1 MKIFRFYMML
11 CLCLFFV
18 TASKA
23 YNIIGKVVTLEN
35 PAGIAD
41 VYVFI
46 NNTQKYAITDSLGNF
61 SLLNVPEK
69 YFDIVVYKKG
79 FEKLIFRYGPEDIGH
94 TIKFELEKVKTDSA
108 LIQPD
113 SLIRFNLKRWSAV
126 FMTGFIGDT
135 KNAES
140 EVLNPEVLRFYL
152 DSLHH
157 KLTIRATD
165 QIHIIN
171 ESLGYLVNICLT
183 EFVQEEKT
191 ISFDK
196 QVFYKPLSSKSV
208 ELQAKWR
215 ENRSGLYKGSLLH
228 FMRSLYKN
236 NLEAEGFILK
246 TVKRI
251 DPAELNIVKNYEVLT
266 QYQPVFINDTTNMTV
281 HYKVMVAR
289 QAIKPAE
296 LLKVDTDNNLVYF
309 ASKDPVQVTYKN
321 GYLPYEYLHSIGYET
336 YALQKQTSFLSTL
349 DSFRIVIQPSGRY
362 LETSNIFVDGFWGW
376 QNVFIRLPFDY
387 EEFLKAE

>member
-1 MKIFRFYMML
+1 MKIFRFYIML
-11 CLCLFFV
+11 CLCLFFA

-23 YNIIGKVVTLEN
+23 YSIKGKVASVDN

-46 NNTQKYAITDSLGNF
+46 NNTQKYTITDSLGNF
-61 SLLNVPEK
+61 TLFNISEK
-69 YFDIVVYKKG
+69 YFDIVVVKYG
-79 FEKLIFRYGPEDIGH
+79 FEKLIFRFGPDDIGH
-94 TIKFELEKVKTDSA
+94 NIKFELEKAKIDSS

-113 SLIRFNLKRWSAV
+113 SLIQFNLKRWSNV
-126 FMTGFIGDT
+126 FMTDFIGDT
-135 KNAES
+135 KNSES

-157 KLTIRATD
+157 KLTIRAVD

-171 ESLGYLVNICLT
+171 ESLGYLINICLT

-196 QVFYKPLSSKSV
+196 QVFYKPLHSKSA

-215 ENRSGLYKGSLLH
+215 ENRLGLYKGSLLH

-236 NLEAEGFILK
+236 NLESEGFVLK
-246 TVKRI
+246 PVIRI
-251 DPAELNIVKNYEVLT
+251 DPAGITGFKNYEILS
-266 QYQPVFINDTTNMTV
+266 QYLPAFINDTDKL
-281 HYKVMVAR
+281 HSSYKVMVSK
-289 QAIKPAE
+289 QALKPAE
-296 LLKVDTDNNLVYF
+296 LLKVDTDDNLVYF

-321 GYLPYEYLHSIGYET
+321 GYLPFEYLHSIGYET
-336 YALQKQTSFLSTL
+336 YALQKQTSFISTL
-349 DSFRIVIQPSGRY
+349 DTNKIMIQPNGRY

-376 QNVFIRLPFDY
+376 QNVFVRLPFDY
-387 EEFLKAE
+387 EELLKAE